1 MTDCEAFTLPT
12 VYRKEVRRC
21 SKKAKVVIVRKHVC
35 PHHASA
41 YVRRGSII
49 FNADKILEK
58 SGLAGGLN

>member
-35 PHHASA
+35 PHHAATYS
-41 YVRRGSII
+41 RRGSLI
-49 FNADKILEK
+49 FDADRILAE
-58 SGLAGGLN
+58 SGLVGGLR